1 MNGDV
6 QRNMVDEVLHSG
18 REHSSSRCMIAEHA
32 TVRDVENNSSSGLGR
47 AWNRKFDGKQTTL
60 RN

>member
-6 QRNMVDEVLHSG
+6 QRSMVDE
-18 REHSSSRCMIAEHA
+18 EHA
-32 TVRDVENNSSSGLGR
+32 VVRDVENNSSSGLGR